1 MNSILLYMKCSGVN
15 HAMDIQ
21 NTIRDFLLGNLD
33 IVLFRSIYDSDPA
46 IEQFLQS
53 VIDEIKT
60 TGRPLKKYH
69 CSIAGRDYES
79 TGQLEYLLSPETS
92 PGRMD
97 GNHEYDSVHTFLTYE
112 WRMITHDVETAAGAM
127 AFYNGVYSIY
137 YQVDQNIPWSD
148 RFSREYEFTL
158 DVIPEYLSGGE
169 AEKYIAKNILPL
181 FPETMK
187 KTERKKAI
195 RAKIR
200 EAFKS
205 EKGYPCWAQS
215 ASWPL
220 GKDGLPA
227 TYLGKGKSEGD
238 LRRWRFRDESTGEI
252 LVVEQYL

>member
-1 MNSILLYMKCSGVN
+1 MN

-21 NTIRDFLLGNLD
+21 STIRDFLLGKLD
-33 IVLFRSIYDSDPA
+33 VVSFRAIYDSDPT

-53 VIDEIKT
+53 VIDEIKA
-60 TGRPLKKYH
+60 TGRPLKAH
-69 CSIAGRDYES
+69 RCSVAGRDFES
-79 TGQLEYLLSPETS
+79 TGQIESLLSPEAA
-92 PGRMD
+92 PGRAE
-97 GNHEYDSVHTFLTYE
+97 GNREYDSVHTFLTYE

-127 AFYNGVYSIY
+127 AFYEGVYSIY
-137 YQVDQNIPWSD
+137 YQIDQSVPWSD
-148 RFSREYEFTL
+148 RFVREYEFAL

-169 AEKYIAKNILPL
+169 AEKYIAKHILPL

-187 KTERKKAI
+187 KTDRKKEI
-195 RAKIR
+195 RAKLR

-215 ASWPL
+215 ADWPL

-227 TYLGKGKSEGD
+227 TYLGKGKSEDD

>member
-60 TGRPLKKYH
+60 TGRPLKKYR
-69 CSIAGRDYES
+69 CSIAGRELES
-79 TGQLEYLLSPETS
+79 TGQIEYLLSPEAA

-97 GNHEYDSVHTFLTYE
+97 GNHVFDSVHTFLTYE

-127 AFYNGVYSIY
+127 AFYNGVYAIY
-137 YQVDQNIPWSD
+137 YQIDQSIPWSD
-148 RFSREYEFTL
+148 RFSREYEFAL

-169 AEKYIAKNILPL
+169 AERYIAKHILPL

-187 KTERKKAI
+187 KTERKRRSGRSFGRRSKARRDTPAGR
-195 RAKIR
+195 RARIGR
-200 EAFKS
+200 S
-205 EKGYPCWAQS
+205 ERTDCRRP
-215 ASWPL
+215 
-220 GKDGLPA
+220 
-227 TYLGKGKSEGD
+227 TSE
-238 LRRWRFRDESTGEI
+238 RARARAI
-252 LVVEQYL
+252 